1 MEIKRRLPD
10 TVVITATPAV
20 ETYTVESAAGWAVLS
35 QSYKVLRVDAEAPA
49 GLVRIDGA
57 QADAPAPGQPVKF
70 TEEDKLSVLQTV
82 LSKAQA
88 QGLGPISE
96 VDLTNTL
103 ELSFLY
109 QDRIRIVLGT
119 TNDLDYKIKWAW
131 EMVTPGQTSDSLG
144 EEERGTLDVSSRGE
158 DGLGRARWRAGVL

>member
-1 MEIKRRLPD
+1 M
-10 TVVITATPAV
+10 
-20 ETYTVESAAGWAVLS
+20 ESAAGWAVLS

>member
-1 MEIKRRLPD
+1 M
-10 TVVITATPAV
+10 
-20 ETYTVESAAGWAVLS
+20 
-35 QSYKVLRVDAEAPA
+35 
-49 GLVRIDGA
+49 
-57 QADAPAPGQPVKF
+57 
-70 TEEDKLSVLQTV
+70 
-82 LSKAQA
+82 
-88 QGLGPISE
+88 
-96 VDLTNTL
+96 DLTNTL

-158 DGLGRARWRAGVL
+158 DGLGLRPLARGRAVRAPGVTDYIYFIFT

>member
-1 MEIKRRLPD
+1 MMLD
-10 TVVITATPAV
+10 VI
-20 ETYTVESAAGWAVLS
+20 GNI
-35 QSYKVLRVDAEAPA
+35 QSKPG
-49 GLVRIDGA
+49 GL
-57 QADAPAPGQPVKF
+57 
-70 TEEDKLSVLQTV
+70 

-144 EEERGTLDVSSRGE
+144 EEERGTLDVSSR
-158 DGLGRARWRAGVL
+158 LGRARWRAGVL

>member
-1 MEIKRRLPD
+1 
-10 TVVITATPAV
+10 VGGGG
-20 ETYTVESAAGWAVLS
+20 AAADLEDGPL
-35 QSYKVLRVDAEAPA
+35 PA
-49 GLVRIDGA
+49 GGA
-57 QADAPAPGQPVKF
+57 AQQVGEHRAG
-70 TEEDKLSVLQTV
+70 EDEGRR
-82 LSKAQA
+82 AQA

>member
-1 MEIKRRLPD
+1 M
-10 TVVITATPAV
+10 
-20 ETYTVESAAGWAVLS
+20 
-35 QSYKVLRVDAEAPA
+35 
-49 GLVRIDGA
+49 
-57 QADAPAPGQPVKF
+57 
-70 TEEDKLSVLQTV
+70 
-82 LSKAQA
+82 
-88 QGLGPISE
+88 
-96 VDLTNTL
+96 DLTNTL

-131 EMVTPGQTSDSLG
+131 EMVTPGQTSDSQG

>member
-35 QSYKVLRVDAEAPA
+35 QSYRCCVWMPRRPRGLCASTARRPIGARAGPA
-49 GLVRIDGA
+49 GEIYRGGQAVRSCRPCFQGA
-57 QADAPAPGQPVKF
+57 GR
-70 TEEDKLSVLQTV
+70 
-82 LSKAQA
+82 
-88 QGLGPISE
+88 GLGPISE

-119 TNDLDYKIKWAW
+119 ANDLDYKIKWAW
-131 EMVTPGQTSDSLG
+131 K
-144 EEERGTLDVSSRGE
+144 
-158 DGLGRARWRAGVL
+158 W

>member
-1 MEIKRRLPD
+1 MEEEAGDKRLEALSTLLTALD
-10 TVVITATPAV
+10 T
-20 ETYTVESAAGWAVLS
+20 AGMRGDVT
-35 QSYKVLRVDAEAPA
+35 
-49 GLVRIDGA
+49 RIEF
-57 QADAPAPGQPVKF
+57 ADP
-70 TEEDKLSVLQTV
+70 EEM
-82 LSKAQA
+82 A
-88 QGLGPISE
+88 
-96 VDLTNTL
+96 
-103 ELSFLY
+103 FLY

>member
-1 MEIKRRLPD
+1 M
-10 TVVITATPAV
+10 
-20 ETYTVESAAGWAVLS
+20 
-35 QSYKVLRVDAEAPA
+35 
-49 GLVRIDGA
+49 
-57 QADAPAPGQPVKF
+57 
-70 TEEDKLSVLQTV
+70 QTV

-144 EEERGTLDVSSRGE
+144 EEERGTLDVNSRGE

>member
-1 MEIKRRLPD
+1 MPREFPLKTILYYTLSIRIPD
-10 TVVITATPAV
+10 FRFDFN
-20 ETYTVESAAGWAVLS
+20 SH
-35 QSYKVLRVDAEAPA
+35 
-49 GLVRIDGA
+49 
-57 QADAPAPGQPVKF
+57 
-70 TEEDKLSVLQTV
+70 
-82 LSKAQA
+82 SKAQA